1 VTRRD
6 DRPDRPDRSTVFR
19 LADWMDVGAAVRAAA
34 ASAETAPGERVAAL
48 VAEAYGR
55 YSAARRRWT
64 EEHGE
69 DTLAD
74 LLERRRQ
81 RPVEWLRAE
90 RDAAALYPEGSR

>member
-1 VTRRD
+1 
-6 DRPDRPDRSTVFR
+6 VFR
-19 LADWMDVGAAVRAAA
+19 LADWMDAGAAVRAAA
-34 ASAETAPGERVAAL
+34 ASAETAPGERWPLWWRRLMA
-48 VAEAYGR
+48 R